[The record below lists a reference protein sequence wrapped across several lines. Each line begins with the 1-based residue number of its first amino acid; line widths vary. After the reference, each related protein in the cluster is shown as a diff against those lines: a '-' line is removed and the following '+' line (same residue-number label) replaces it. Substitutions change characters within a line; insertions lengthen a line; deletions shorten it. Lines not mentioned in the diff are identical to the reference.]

1 MLSNATENNALFDW
15 SWDDGNNYYDETEE
29 KNFDVRVFCE
39 RDQKWQFNETGT
51 FRITFDSK
59 QLKIKVEKL

>member
-1 MLSNATENNALFDW
+1 MN
-15 SWDDGNNYYDETEE
+15 GNNYSDEKEE
-29 KNFDVRVFCE
+29 KNFDVRVFCSNE

-59 QLKIKVEKL
+59 QLQIKVEKLNESKE